1 MNNKNWI
8 GLFFGL
14 ACLVLLVGVVSV
26 SGTMNNTGRNNTTTP
41 QQINKNLMTDKPQ
54 DGTLPTEINSND
66 IMNNGASPSPSPTAT
81 SDSSIFDM
89 NGNNPNQS
97 PIIDIPNMMNQ

>member
-26 SGTMNNTGRNNTTTP
+26 TGTMNNTGRNNTTP
-41 QQINKNLMTDKPQ
+41 QQINQNLMTDKPQ
-54 DGTLPTEINSND
+54 DGKLPTEINTND
-66 IMNNGASPSPSPTAT
+66 IMNNNASPSPSPTTTA
-81 SDSSIFDM
+81 DSSIFDM
-89 NGNNPNQS
+89 NGNNPKQS
-97 PIIDIPNMMNQ
+97 PIIDIPNMMKQ

>member
-1 MNNKNWI
+1 MNNKNWL

-26 SGTMNNTGRNNTTTP
+26 TGTMNNTGRNNTTP
-41 QQINKNLMTDKPQ
+41 QQINQNLMTDKPQ
-54 DGTLPTEINSND
+54 DGNLPTEINTND
-66 IMNNGASPSPSPTAT
+66 IMNNTSSPSPSPTTTA
-81 SDSSIFDM
+81 DSSIFDM
-89 NGNNPNQS
+89 NGNNPNAS

>member
-26 SGTMNNTGRNNTTTP
+26 TGTMNNTGRNNTTP
-41 QQINKNLMTDKPQ
+41 QQINQNLMTDKPQ
-54 DGTLPTEINSND
+54 DGKLPTEINTND
-66 IMNNGASPSPSPTAT
+66 MMNNTASPSPSPTT
-81 SDSSIFDM
+81 TTDSSIFDM
-89 NGNNPNQS
+89 NGNNPNAS
-97 PIIDIPNMMNQ
+97 PIIDIPNMMKQ

>member
-1 MNNKNWI
+1 MNNKTWI

-41 QQINKNLMTDKPQ
+41 QQINQSLMSKPK
-54 DGTLPTEINSND
+54 DGTLPTEINTND
-66 IMNNGASPSPSPTAT
+66 MMNNQNSPSPSPTTT

-97 PIIDIPNMMNQ
+97 PIIDVPNMMKQ

>member
-1 MNNKNWI
+1 
-8 GLFFGL
+8 
-14 ACLVLLVGVVSV
+14 
-26 SGTMNNTGRNNTTTP
+26 
-41 QQINKNLMTDKPQ
+41 
-54 DGTLPTEINSND
+54 
-66 IMNNGASPSPSPTAT
+66 MNNGASPSPSPTAT